1 MINGLIEAAEF
12 LGCKIKPDDT
22 HYKEITNSILNV
34 IHTLNV
40 QDRTEDCMFNTEYVP
55 KHVGYVKPLLIDL
68 KLPMG
73 QQGASII
80 AA

>member
-12 LGCKIKPDDT
+12 LGCKIKPDDI
-22 HYKEITNSILNV
+22 HYKEITNNILNV

-40 QDRTEDCMFNTEYVP
+40 QDRTEDCMFNTEFVP

-68 KLPMG
+68 KLQIG
-73 QQGASII
+73 QQGASVV